1 MNPTSDEQQKELIR
15 DRFTRTAKA
24 FADYAVSYRA
34 QFADGLARMVSTE
47 PTHRVVDLACGP
59 GTLALQ
65 FALHA
70 RWVCAVD
77 LTPAMLERAR
87 DTARNDSLTNMAFT
101 LGDAQLLPIADGS
114 LDIAVTSYSLHH
126 MPHPER
132 VVREMARV
140 VKRGGRV
147 GVIDIVVPDDPA
159 RAEMANRIEIARDA
173 SHTRSLAR
181 QDFDQMFQ
189 AAGLRV
195 LATEVH
201 ELPRMFDH
209 WLQVAGWHR
218 GDAEYAETRRLMV
231 ETMADDFAAFHP
243 RYAAADAGKPE
254 AERNIEMV
262 NTAMFIAAEKT

>member
-1 MNPTSDEQQKELIR
+1 MSATSDANQKDLIR
-15 DRFTRTAKA
+15 DRFTKTAKV

-34 QFADGLARMVSTE
+34 QFADALARMVSAK
-47 PTHRVVDLACGP
+47 PTDNAVDLACGP

-65 FALHA
+65 FARQT

-77 LTPAMLERAR
+77 LTPAMLDRAR
-87 DTARNDSLTNMAFT
+87 TTARADGLGNLGFT
-101 LGDAQLLPIADGS
+101 IGDAQSLPIANGS
-114 LDIAVTSYSLHH
+114 LDLAVTSYSLHH
-126 MPHPER
+126 MPDPGR
-132 VVREMARV
+132 VVGEMARV

-159 RAEMANRIEIARDA
+159 RAKMANRIEIARDA

-181 QDFDQMFQ
+181 RDFEEIFG

-201 ELPRMFDH
+201 EMPRGFDH
-209 WLQVAGWHR
+209 WLHVAGWHR
-218 GDAEYAETRRLMV
+218 GDAVYDETRRLMV
-231 ETMADDFAAFHP
+231 ATMGDDFAGFHP
-243 RYAAADAGKPE
+243 RYAPAEAGKPQD
-254 AERNIEMV
+254 ERDIEMV